1 LTEEN
6 NRLEILR
13 LEIDRL
19 VMKYQEKECRYFFS
33 HLYGVSEFC
42 VLLAKKRG
50 LNPEIA
56 ATCGMLHDV
65 YQVTAGIPDN
75 HAAKG
80 AEKAEEI
87 LKELGLYGDEE
98 ISAIC
103 GAIRTHSDK
112 YNAYEGY
119 AEVLI
124 DADVLSHCL
133 YNPDF
138 PPADKEV
145 KRFGKMMDEFAPH

>member
-1 LTEEN
+1 LTEEK

-19 VMKYQEKECRYFFS
+19 VMKYQLKECRYFFS

-56 ATCGMLHDV
+56 AACGMLHDI

-80 AEKAEEI
+80 AEEAEEI
-87 LKELGLYGDEE
+87 LRELGLYDEGE
-98 ISAIC
+98 ISLIC
-103 GAIRTHSDK
+103 DAIRTHSDK
-112 YNAYEGY
+112 YNTYEGY
-119 AEVLI
+119 AEALI

-138 PPADKEV
+138 PPEDKEV
-145 KRFGKMMDEFAPH
+145 KRFGKLMDGFSS